1 MKTKDVTIIEPSM
14 SIKETINSI
23 SNDSKKI
30 RFPGIAIILNNKKLL
45 GIVTDG
51 DIRRAF
57 ASGVNFKLPIKRI
70 MNKNPI
76 ILYDDIPIQNIVT
89 LTRRAVAESN
99 KLKSDHVKYIILV
112 DKNKNFKRIYDYS
125 KLISEDLSSKRTVA
139 VIGMGYVGLT
149 LATSLAN
156 KGHIVTGIDT
166 NKRIIKNLTF
176 GKTDIY
182 EPGLSTIL
190 KSNIKSKKI
199 RFLSFLDSF
208 KYDIYIIGVGTPIY
222 NGRPNLKYLKLSAV
236 SISKKLKTGDQI
248 MLRSTVPVGTTRNI
262 IIKILEKGSNLK
274 AGKDFYVSF
283 TPERTVEGN
292 ALYELR
298 NLPQIIGGYSGAC
311 SKASADF
318 WSTFTRKIIKV
329 ESLEAAEL
337 IKLAN
342 NTFRDVS
349 FAFSNELALK
359 CNEHNINA
367 FALINAANDGYPRNQ
382 IPQPS
387 PGVGGSCLTKD
398 PILYSTNKK
407 GTINSS
413 LGTYGRRVNKQA
425 GNFVLKVLN
434 VFSKKINKPV
444 TNMNIL
450 IVGLT
455 FKGEPENYDI
465 RFSVPVEVY
474 NKLRNKCKNIFLW
487 DGMIKKKHNL
497 INDLISETELEK
509 KINKIDAILFLN
521 NNKKNLKVFERI
533 RGNNIKLIFDGWN
546 QLDQAEVEKNKFLI
560 YSTMGYI
567 GC

>member
-1 MKTKDVTIIEPSM
+1 MKSKDVTIIGPSK
-14 SIKETINSI
+14 SIKETINAI
-23 SNDSKKI
+23 SSDSKKI
-30 RFPGIAIILNNKKLL
+30 RFPGIAIIVNNKKLL

-57 ASGVNFKLPIKRI
+57 ASGINFKLPIKKI

-76 ILYDDIPIQNIVT
+76 VLYDDIPVQNIVT
-89 LTRRAVAESN
+89 LTRRAVAESS

-112 DKNKNFKRIYDYS
+112 DKKKNFKKIYDYS

-166 NKRIIKNLTF
+166 NKKIIKNLRF

-190 KSNIKSKKI
+190 KSNIKSNKI
-199 RFLSFLDSF
+199 RFLNFIDSF
-208 KYDIYIIGVGTPIY
+208 KYDVYIIGVGTPIY
-222 NGRPNLKYLKLSAV
+222 NGRPNLKYLKLSTI
-236 SISKKLKTGDQI
+236 SISKKLKKGDQV
-248 MLRSTVPVGTTRNI
+248 MLRSTVPVGTSRNI
-262 IIKILEKGSNLK
+262 VIKILEKGSKLK

-283 TPERTVEGN
+283 TPERTIEGN

-298 NLPQIIGGYSGAC
+298 NLPQIIGGFSAAC

-329 ESLEAAEL
+329 ESIEAAEL

-342 NTFRDVS
+342 NTFRDIS

-359 CNEHNINA
+359 CFENNINA
-367 FALINAANDGYPRNQ
+367 FSLINAANDGYPRNQ

-407 GTINSS
+407 GVVTTT
-413 LGTYGRRVNKQA
+413 LGTYGRLINKKA
-425 GNFVLKVLN
+425 GTFVLKILN
-434 VFSKKINKPV
+434 IFSKKINKPISQ
-444 TNMNIL
+444 MNIL

-465 RFSVPVEVY
+465 RFSVPVDVY
-474 NKLRNKCKNIFLW
+474 NNIKNKCKNIFLW
-487 DGMIKKKHNL
+487 DAMIKKNNKL
-497 INDLISETELEK
+497 INNIISESELK
-509 KINKIDAILFLN
+509 RKINNVDAILFLN
-521 NNKKNLKVFERI
+521 NNKKNLKVFECI
-533 RGNNIKLIFDGWN
+533 KGNNIKLIFDGWN
-546 QLDQAEVEKNKFLI
+546 QLDQAEVEKNELLI